1 MTILKGID
9 VSIHQGKIDWT
20 KVKGNVDFA
29 ILRAG
34 YGDAITYPGQKDS
47 TFAANY
53 NGCKANGIPCGVYW
67 YSYAMSAEAAKREAQ
82 ACLSMIK
89 GKKFEYPIFFDLEE
103 QKQFAKGKAFCDSI
117 VKAFCTEIEKA
128 GYFAG
133 LYMSR
138 YPLQAYISP
147 SVANKYALWVAEYG
161 SKCNYNGDNG
171 MWQYS
176 DMGRVNGISG
186 YVDVNYCYVNYPAK
200 IKNAELNGYTKP
212 KPATVVMKSKY
223 TRTKKAIRINWHKVK
238 GTSGYRVYRYN
249 VKTKKWD
256 TLKTISNA
264 NTTTYRDGNTL
275 LANTEYKYKV
285 KAYIRVDGT
294 PVWGEA
300 SKVFKAKTK
309 K

>member
-47 TFAANY
+47 TFETNY
-53 NGCKANGIPCGVYW
+53 KDCKANGIPCGVYW

-117 VKAFCTEIEKA
+117 VTAFCTEIEKA

-138 YPLQAYISP
+138 SPLQTYISP
-147 SVANKYALWVAEYG
+147 SVASKYALWIAEYG
-161 SKCNYNGDNG
+161 SKCNYSGSYG

-176 DMGRVNGISG
+176 KIGMVNGISAN
-186 YVDVNYCYVNYPAK
+186 VDLNYCYVNYPAK
-200 IKNAELNGYTKP
+200 IKNAGLNGYTKP

-223 TRTKKAIRINWHKVK
+223 TRTKKAIRINWLKVK
-238 GTSGYRVYRYN
+238 GASGYRVYRYN
-249 VKTKKWD
+249 DKTKKWD
-256 TLKTISNA
+256 TLKTIGND
-264 NTTTYRDGNTL
+264 NTTTYRYGNTL
-275 LANTEYKYKV
+275 SPNTEYKYKV
-285 KAYIRVDGT
+285 KAYTRVDGKAD
-294 PVWGEA
+294 WGDA
-300 SKVFKAKTK
+300 SSAFTAKTEK
-309 K
+309 